1 MQLDDAVYNAPFI
14 TPDFNKTD
22 NRIKSVELVETITEK
37 KHINTTY
44 YLIYYTCLIPVELAE
59 VHCVVK

>member
-1 MQLDDAVYNAPFI
+1 MTESLSIILGPMRLDDAVDNAPFI

-22 NRIKSVELVETITEK
+22 NRIISVELVETIIE

-44 YLIYYTCLIPVELAE
+44 SLIYACLIPV
-59 VHCVVK
+59 

>member
-1 MQLDDAVYNAPFI
+1 MTESLSIILGPMQLDDAVYNAPFI

-37 KHINTTY
+37 KTY
-44 YLIYYTCLIPVELAE
+44 
-59 VHCVVK
+59 